1 MLLAIQEAPN
11 RFSFFDLI
19 FSGGWANVLI
29 IAVLFG
35 LLIYALYI
43 SIERFL
49 IYRAVLKQD
58 DQFVKEVRRNL
69 RDPKK
74 AIALCEQSEHIMASV
89 FRAALNRLDQ
99 GKAKDQISLTFET
112 RTTYV
117 VAQLE
122 RHLNT
127 LATISGAAPML
138 GFLGT
143 VIGMVLAFKEMAMS
157 AGQADISQLAGGIYT
172 ALTTTIA
179 GLVVGIISYI
189 AYNQLVNVLQR
200 ITQQF
205 ESMVNAVLEEL

>member
-1 MLLAIQEAPN
+1 MFSPGDTHLTAKSIN
-11 RFSFFDLI
+11 RSSDALVI
-19 FSGGWANVLI
+19 RRHHNPCSSALQC
-29 IAVLFG
+29 

-127 LATISGAAPML
+127 LATISGAAPPC
-138 GFLGT
+138 
-143 VIGMVLAFKEMAMS
+143 
-157 AGQADISQLAGGIYT
+157 
-172 ALTTTIA
+172 
-179 GLVVGIISYI
+179 
-189 AYNQLVNVLQR
+189 R
-200 ITQQF
+200 HPP
-205 ESMVNAVLEEL
+205 

>member
-1 MLLAIQEAPN
+1 M
-11 RFSFFDLI
+11 
-19 FSGGWANVLI
+19 LI
-29 IAVLFG
+29 IGVLFA
-35 LLIYALYI
+35 LLVYALYL

-49 IYRAVLKQD
+49 IYRAVLRQD
-58 DQFVKEVRRNL
+58 DQFVKEVKRHI

-74 AIALCEQSEHIMASV
+74 AMASCEQADHIMVSV
-89 FRAALNRLDQ
+89 FRAALNRLEQ
-99 GKAKDQISLTFET
+99 GKGKDQISLTFET
-112 RTTYV
+112 RTTYIV
-117 VAQLE
+117 SQLE

-143 VIGMVLAFKEMAMS
+143 VIGMVIAFKEMAMS

-172 ALTTTIA
+172 ALTTTVA

-200 ITQQF
+200 ITQRF
-205 ESMVNAVLEEL
+205 ESMVNVILEEL